1 MTWTRLDDGIFDH
14 PKMLR
19 AGDDAA
25 HLSVRARVYCT
36 RLLTDGRV
44 HHEALPVIFRHRAV
58 RDLAARLVAVG
69 AWDEHPDGGWSVH
82 DFHDLNPTADEVRA
96 KRDDLKAKRAAAGKQ
111 GGIASGRARSN
122 EANTKQA
129 GSKHEASIKHPV
141 EANAKPRPV
150 PSHPKEEDRDT
161 SSSHATDTGHG
172 SGADAP
178 LSLVPDA
185 PKADPVAD
193 VFAHWQRATNHPRA
207 KLDAK
212 RRALIA
218 RTLKAHTAADLM
230 RAVDGYA
237 ASPWHRGQN
246 DRGTTYL
253 GLELILRDAAH
264 IDQGHALADKHAP
277 KPVTPA
283 STPRPAA
290 PKPPPEPR
298 LTDAE
303 LSAFARQTLASLRAM
318 REEQS

>member
-1 MTWTRLDDGIFDH
+1 V
-14 PKMLR
+14 
-19 AGDDAA
+19 DA
-25 HLSVRARVYCT
+25 
-36 RLLTDGRV
+36 
-44 HHEALPVIFRHRAV
+44 
-58 RDLAARLVAVG
+58 LAAKLVEVGLWEDRDG
-69 AWDEHPDGGWSVH
+69 AWWAH
-82 DFHDLNPTADEVRA
+82 DFHDYNPSRASVEGRRADVSA
-96 KRDDLKAKRAAAGKQ
+96 KRSAAGK
-111 GGIASGRARSN
+111 
-122 EANTKQA
+122 A
-129 GSKHEASIKHPV
+129 GNAKRWGSQTDRKPI
-141 EANAKPRPV
+141 ANASQDDRKPSQPVIANASPRPV
-150 PSHPKEEDRDT
+150 PSRPKEEEEDREASQT
-161 SSSHATDTGHG
+161 TDTGHG

-237 ASPWHRGQN
+237 ADPWHRGQN

-264 IDQGHALADKHAP
+264 IEQGHALADKHAP
-277 KPVTPA
+277 KRAPSAPTL
-283 STPRPAA
+283 RPAA

-298 LTDAE
+298 LTDEE

-318 REEQS
+318 REPS